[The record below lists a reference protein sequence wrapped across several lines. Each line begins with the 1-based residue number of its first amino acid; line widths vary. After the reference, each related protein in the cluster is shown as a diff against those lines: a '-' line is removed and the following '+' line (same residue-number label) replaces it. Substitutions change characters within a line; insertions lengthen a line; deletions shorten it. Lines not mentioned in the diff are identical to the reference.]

1 MLLFEKQKSNVEIIK
16 TAITAICE
24 EDEVKKTAK
33 TPKAYQLDEISAR
46 ILEKVGNSI
55 SEDEIKN
62 RLYNGKF
69 DIIRD
74 FNIDIQGEM

>member
-33 TPKAYQLDEISAR
+33 TSRAYQLDEISAR
-46 ILEKVGNSI
+46 ILEKVENSI